1 MGKKDKGKAKDKGK
15 VPKNIA
21 GVKVPKALRTAVA
34 GSLLDNPRTREILA
48 DVIMAAAGAAAAA
61 LVRNR
66 PSGRQVAAA
75 GEAVVDAG
83 AGAATA
89 TRDVAHSAAGLVTD
103 VVAEAARHILP
114 ASLTGTTDEAR
125 GKSTSKTETYPH
137 LAEDER
143 KDKKDKKASKH

>member
-1 MGKKDKGKAKDKGK
+1 MGKKNKEKSKDKGK

-21 GVKVPKALRTAVA
+21 GVTVAKALRTGLAA
-34 GSLLDNPRTREILA
+34 SFLDNPRTREILA
-48 DVIMAAAGAAAAA
+48 DVIMAAASAAAAA

-66 PSGRQVAAA
+66 PAGRQIADA
-75 GEAVVDAG
+75 GEAVMDAG

-89 TRDVAHSAAGLVTD
+89 TRDVAQSAAGLVTD

-114 ASLTGTTDEAR
+114 ASLTGATGEGQGEA
-125 GKSTSKTETYPH
+125 KTEGYAH
-137 LAEDER
+137 LAEGER